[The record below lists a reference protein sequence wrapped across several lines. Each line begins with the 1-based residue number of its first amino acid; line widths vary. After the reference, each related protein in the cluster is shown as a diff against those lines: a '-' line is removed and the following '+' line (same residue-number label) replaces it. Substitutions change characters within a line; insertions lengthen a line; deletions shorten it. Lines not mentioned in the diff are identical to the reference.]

1 MMFNTDNITY
11 SNDPFDH
18 WILDNFLD
26 VNDAR
31 KLSNQF
37 IDFDNPKTKPKLCKR
52 HVKVM

>member
-26 VNDAR
+26 IDDAR

-37 IDFDNPKTKPKLCKR
+37 IDLNIPPEKSYTIKDG
-52 HVKVM
+52 